1 MNQEKR
7 RQFNLIIERVAGIP
21 RPRFDY
27 SKLSNSSFASYQ
39 FRQRLMEIQAFF
51 MALYR
56 ATGKFPISKKGMEY
70 VLVASMKFTP
80 SELAEI
86 YDAYPDGRLVYL
98 LADLK
103 IEELFI
109 AAELGR
115 RLADK
120 RIGTVLILDPFFTGT
135 QPSEGWLTKELKVD
149 KIKAYRDYIQD
160 ENDIRQDSITRAFEL
175 VADLLSN
182 PYDPGLLPEFPL
194 EMQPHEASLWNVGLA
209 KVWKRGHE
217 TLRKGLIPVLQGDAE
232 NIPEKVKTTGGKN
245 GERLPREKRFTTT
258 IRTTL
263 KTQSILNRSNK
274 QRPLPMYQQVCLRF
288 SRKPNATNVGAR
300 RQS

>member
-1 MNQEKR
+1 
-7 RQFNLIIERVAGIP
+7 
-21 RPRFDY
+21 
-27 SKLSNSSFASYQ
+27 
-39 FRQRLMEIQAFF
+39 MEIQAFF

-56 ATGKFPISKKGMEY
+56 ATGKFPISKKVLEY

-86 YDAYPDGRLVYL
+86 CDAYPDGRLVYL

-109 AAELGR
+109 AAELER

-149 KIKAYRDYIQD
+149 KIKAYRGYIQD

-175 VADLLSN
+175 GADLLSDS
-182 PYDPGLLPEFPL
+182 YDPGPLPEFPL

-232 NIPEKVKTTGGKN
+232 NIPEKVRN
-245 GERLPREKRFTTT
+245 HRREEWRK
-258 IRTTL
+258 IA
-263 KTQSILNRSNK
+263 
-274 QRPLPMYQQVCLRF
+274 
-288 SRKPNATNVGAR
+288 SRKALYDNHQDDIKNVVHPEREEQTKAAHNVSASMLEVLKEAQRHKGWGQKAIVVFNYYLEGKTEEEACR
-300 RQS
+300 LAKITTRTFQNYISRLREILASDKI